1 MRAFGN
7 TRDERLS
14 QRFRP
19 IPRQIPIIGLK
30 MTSTGARWFRDL
42 SIETKMLAIILPLVA
57 IPMIVLG
64 SVGYVVSAG
73 QATTSGARYLKE
85 RASDLYTLS
94 ENPSIRDYFENRY
107 YGLVE
112 EAEVYRQEIERSLLR
127 FVDRMNH
134 NELIYRQVRYVDSQ
148 GREIA
153 KVANGATDPNR
164 TDVSNAPFF
173 RAVEQLPKGEMYAS
187 PASPA
192 MTYAL
197 AVYDTSGGERAPTLL
212 GAMVVDFAYPIDDFQ
227 RSARFI
233 AISFF
238 VITTASLA
246 GALLLTANRVRR
258 LTRPIRRLANAADQI
273 AAGRRDIVVDVGT
286 KDEVGRLAQSFNDMA
301 AALKWNEAALQ
312 RKITETT
319 ALYEIGQ
326 EISAQV
332 SLEPTLDLIV
342 KRARSLL
349 KSDTSMLALREDERD
364 EFVIRAQTGE
374 GSATLTGTRIRQGQ
388 GLGGRVVASGEPLLV
403 GDYIGEYA
411 DSPFLQIIKQTSM
424 KSFVAVPLKSEN
436 EVIGVL
442 YVMSAIPHKFQ
453 DENVQLLSALATQA
467 TISINNAK
475 LYQQVRQHAEQLET
489 RIAARTQELR
499 QLNQQ
504 LEQASRHKS
513 EFLANMSHELRTPMN
528 AIIGFTKLVMRRS
541 KEQLPQKQYENLQKS
556 LSSAEHL
563 LNLINQILD
572 LSKIEAGRLE
582 VYPGRFRLETVIEE
596 SIRTVEP
603 MIKPEHVE
611 LSSNVAGDLP
621 ELYSDRD
628 KLKQIVL
635 NLLSNAVKF
644 TERGQI
650 RLTAKGE
657 REWIAIDVSDT
668 GPGIPRDKF
677 NFIFEEFRQADGGA
691 TRQHGGTGLGLS
703 ISRHLARLLGGDIFV
718 DSIVGQGS
726 TFTIRVPAIFPG
738 NGASQGE
745 LPTPMPETAEDA
757 VP

>member
-1 MRAFGN
+1 
-7 TRDERLS
+7 
-14 QRFRP
+14 
-19 IPRQIPIIGLK
+19 
-30 MTSTGARWFRDL
+30 MTATGGGWFRDL

-57 IPMIVLG
+57 IPMIALG

-73 QATTSGARYLKE
+73 QAATSGARYLKE
-85 RASDLYTLS
+85 RASDLHTIS

-107 YGLVE
+107 YGLLE
-112 EAEVYRQEIERSLLR
+112 ETEVYRREIERSLAR

-148 GREIA
+148 GQEIA
-153 KVANGATDPNR
+153 KVTNGAIDPNR
-164 TDVSNAPFF
+164 TDVSGAPFF
-173 RAVEQLPKGEMYAS
+173 QAVRQVPNGGMYAS
-187 PASPA
+187 AAGPA

-197 AVYDTSGGERAPTLL
+197 PVYDTSVGEPKPTLL

-233 AISFF
+233 AISFSI
-238 VITTASLA
+238 ITAVTLA
-246 GALLLTANRVRR
+246 GGLLLTVNRVRR

-273 AAGRRDIVVDVGT
+273 AAGRRNIVVDVGT
-286 KDEVGRLAQSFNDMA
+286 RDEVGRLAQSFTEMA
-301 AALKWNEAALQ
+301 AALKWNEEALQ
-312 RKITETT
+312 RKIAEAT

-332 SLEPTLDLIV
+332 SLESTLELIV
-342 KRARSLL
+342 KRARTLL
-349 KSDTSMLALREDERD
+349 KSDISMLALREDHRD

-374 GSATLTGTRIRQGQ
+374 GSAAVAGIRIRQGQ

-403 GDYIGEYA
+403 GDYMGEYA

-436 EVIGVL
+436 ELIGVL
-442 YVMSAIPHKFQ
+442 YVMSAISHKFR
-453 DENVQLLSALATQA
+453 DEEMQLLSALATQA

-475 LYQQVRQHAEQLET
+475 LYQQVRHHADQLEA
-489 RIAARTQELR
+489 RIGERTQELR

-504 LEQASRHKS
+504 LEQTSHHKS

-563 LNLINQILD
+563 LTLINQILD

-582 VYPGRFRLETVIEE
+582 VYPGRFHLESVIDEC
-596 SIRTVEP
+596 IRTVEP
-603 MIKPEHVE
+603 MIKQDSVE
-611 LSSNVAGDLP
+611 LSSNVASDLP

-635 NLLSNAVKF
+635 NLLSNAIKF

-650 RLTAKGE
+650 RLAAKGDKK
-657 REWIAIDVSDT
+657 WIAIDVADT

-677 NFIFEEFRQADGGA
+677 SFIFEEFRQMDGGV

-703 ISRHLARLLGGDIFV
+703 ISRHLAHLLGGDIFV

-726 TFTIRVPAIFPG
+726 TFTIKVPATLHG
-738 NGASQGE
+738 GAGASEGDE
-745 LPTPMPETAEDA
+745 VARMPETARDA

>member
-1 MRAFGN
+1 
-7 TRDERLS
+7 
-14 QRFRP
+14 
-19 IPRQIPIIGLK
+19 
-30 MTSTGARWFRDL
+30 MTSIGRGWFRDL

-57 IPMIVLG
+57 IPMIIFG
-64 SVGYVVSAG
+64 IVGYVVSAG
-73 QATTSGARYLKE
+73 QATESGARYLKE
-85 RASDLYTLS
+85 RASDLHTLS

-107 YGLVE
+107 YGLSE

-134 NELIYRQVRYVDSQ
+134 NELIYRQIRYVDNQ
-148 GREIA
+148 GREAA
-153 KVANGATDPNR
+153 KVTDGAINSQR
-164 TDVSNAPFF
+164 TDVAGAAFF
-173 RAVEQLPKGEMYAS
+173 EALKNRPPGTMYAS
-187 PASPA
+187 PVGPA
-192 MTYAL
+192 MSYAL
-197 AVYDTSGGERAPTLL
+197 AVYDTSAGRRAPTLL
-212 GAMVVDFAYPIDDFQ
+212 GTMVVDFAYPIDDFQ

-238 VITTASLA
+238 VITAASLA
-246 GALLLTANRVRR
+246 GALMLTVNRVRR

-273 AAGRRDIVVDVGT
+273 AAGRRDIDVNVGT

-332 SLEPTLDLIV
+332 NLEPTLDLIV

-349 KSDTSMLALREDERD
+349 KSDTSMLALREDQRD

-374 GSATLTGTRIRQGQ
+374 GSATVAGIRFRHGE
-388 GLGGRVVASGEPLLV
+388 GLGGRVVASGEPLLI

-411 DSPFLQIIKQTSM
+411 DSPFLRIIKQTSM
-424 KSFVAVPLKSEN
+424 KSFVAVPLKSEA

-453 DENVQLLSALATQA
+453 DEDLQLLSGLATQA

-475 LYQQVRQHAEQLET
+475 LYQQVRQHAEQLEA
-489 RIAARTQELR
+489 RITERTQQLR

-504 LEQASRHKS
+504 LEQASQHKS

-541 KEQLPQKQYENLQKS
+541 REQLPQKQYENLQKS

-563 LNLINQILD
+563 LTLINQILD

-582 VYPGRFRLETVIEE
+582 VYPDRFRLKTVIEE
-596 SIRTVEP
+596 CIRTVEP
-603 MIKPEHVE
+603 MIKPENVE
-611 LSSNVAGDLP
+611 LLSEVAGDLP
-621 ELYSDRD
+621 EIYSDRD

-650 RLTAKGE
+650 RLVTKCE
-657 REWIAIDVSDT
+657 EEWVAIDISDT

-677 NFIFEEFRQADGGA
+677 KFIFEEFRQVDSGA

-703 ISRHLARLLGGDIFV
+703 ISRHLAHLLGGDIFV

-726 TFTIRVPAIFPG
+726 TFTVRLPAIFQG
-738 NGASQGE
+738 NRVSQGE
-745 LPTPMPETAEDA
+745 GPTRTPETVGNV

>member
-1 MRAFGN
+1 
-7 TRDERLS
+7 
-14 QRFRP
+14 
-19 IPRQIPIIGLK
+19 
-30 MTSTGARWFRDL
+30 MTATGGGWFRDL

-57 IPMIVLG
+57 IPMIALG

-73 QATTSGARYLKE
+73 QAATSGARYLKE
-85 RASDLYTLS
+85 RASDLHTIS

-107 YGLVE
+107 YGLLE
-112 EAEVYRQEIERSLLR
+112 ETEVYRREIERSLAR

-148 GREIA
+148 GQEIA
-153 KVANGATDPNR
+153 KVTNGAIDPNR
-164 TDVSNAPFF
+164 TDVSGAPFF
-173 RAVEQLPKGEMYAS
+173 QAVRQVPNGGMYAS
-187 PASPA
+187 AAGPA

-197 AVYDTSGGERAPTLL
+197 PVYDTSVGEPKPTLL

-233 AISFF
+233 AISFSI
-238 VITTASLA
+238 ITAVTLA
-246 GALLLTANRVRR
+246 GGLLLTVNRVRR

-273 AAGRRDIVVDVGT
+273 AAGRRNIVVDVGT
-286 KDEVGRLAQSFNDMA
+286 RDEVGRLAQSFTEMA
-301 AALKWNEAALQ
+301 AALKWNEEALQ
-312 RKITETT
+312 RKIAEAT

-332 SLEPTLDLIV
+332 SLESTLELIV
-342 KRARSLL
+342 KRARTLL
-349 KSDTSMLALREDERD
+349 KSDISMLALREDHRD

-374 GSATLTGTRIRQGQ
+374 GSAAVAGIRIRQGQ

-403 GDYIGEYA
+403 GDYMGEYA

-436 EVIGVL
+436 ELIGVL
-442 YVMSAIPHKFQ
+442 YVMSAISHKFR
-453 DENVQLLSALATQA
+453 DEEMQLLSALATQA

-475 LYQQVRQHAEQLET
+475 LYQQVRHHADQLEA
-489 RIAARTQELR
+489 RIGERTQELR

-504 LEQASRHKS
+504 LEQASHHKS

-563 LNLINQILD
+563 LTLINQILD

-582 VYPGRFRLETVIEE
+582 VYPGRFHLESVIDEC
-596 SIRTVEP
+596 IRTVEP
-603 MIKPEHVE
+603 MIKQESVE
-611 LSSNVAGDLP
+611 LSSNVASDLP

-635 NLLSNAVKF
+635 NLLSNAIKF

-650 RLTAKGE
+650 RLAAKGDKK
-657 REWIAIDVSDT
+657 WIAIDVADT

-677 NFIFEEFRQADGGA
+677 SFIFEEFRQMDGGV

-703 ISRHLARLLGGDIFV
+703 ISRHLAHLLGGDIFV

-726 TFTIRVPAIFPG
+726 TFTIKVPATLHG
-738 NGASQGE
+738 GAGASEGDE
-745 LPTPMPETAEDA
+745 VARMPETARDA

>member
-1 MRAFGN
+1 
-7 TRDERLS
+7 
-14 QRFRP
+14 
-19 IPRQIPIIGLK
+19 
-30 MTSTGARWFRDL
+30 MTSTWGGWFRDL

-57 IPMIVLG
+57 IPMIALG

-73 QATTSGARYLKE
+73 QATASGARYLKE
-85 RASDLYTLS
+85 RASDLQTIS

-107 YGLVE
+107 YGLSE

-127 FVDRMNH
+127 FVDRMNR
-134 NELIYRQVRYVDSQ
+134 NELIYRQVRYVDNQ

-153 KVANGATDPNR
+153 KVADGAIEPNR
-164 TDVSNAPFF
+164 IDVSSTPFF
-173 RAVEQLPKGEMYAS
+173 AAVKELPPGGMYAS
-187 PASPA
+187 PPSPA
-192 MTYAL
+192 LTYAL
-197 AVYDTSGGERAPTLL
+197 PVYDTSGGGRAPTLL
-212 GAMVVDFAYPIDDFQ
+212 GAMVVDFAYPIDDFR

-238 VITTASLA
+238 IITAVSLA
-246 GALLLTANRVRR
+246 GAMLLTVNRVRR
-258 LTRPIRRLANAADQI
+258 LTRPIRRLADAADQI
-273 AAGRRDIVVDVGT
+273 AAGQRDIVVNVGT
-286 KDEVGRLAQSFNDMA
+286 KDEVGRLAHSFNDMA

-312 RKITETT
+312 RKITEMT

-349 KSDTSMLALREDERD
+349 KSDTSILALHEDQGD
-364 EFVIRAQTGE
+364 EFVVRAQTGDA
-374 GSATLTGTRIRQGQ
+374 SALLAGTRIRQGE
-388 GLGGRVVASGEPLLV
+388 GLGGRVVASGQPMLV

-411 DSPFLQIIKQTSM
+411 DSPFLQIIKQTAI
-424 KSFVAVPLKSEN
+424 KSVVAVPLNSED

-442 YVMSAIPHKFQ
+442 YVMSAAAHKFQ
-453 DENVQLLSALATQA
+453 DEDVELLSALATQA
-467 TISINNAK
+467 TISITNAK
-475 LYQQVRQHAEQLET
+475 LYQQVRQHAEQLEA
-489 RIAARTQELR
+489 RIGERTQQLR

-504 LEQASRHKS
+504 LELASRHKS

-582 VYPGRFRLETVIEE
+582 VYPGRFRLEAVIEE
-596 SIRTVEP
+596 CIRTVEP
-603 MIKPEHVE
+603 MIKPDNVE
-611 LSSNVAGDLP
+611 LSSNAADGLP

-650 RLTAKGE
+650 RLVAKAE
-657 REWIAIDVSDT
+657 KEWVAIDVSDT

-703 ISRHLARLLGGDIFV
+703 ISRHLAHLLGGDIFV
-718 DSIVGQGS
+718 DSVVGQGS
-726 TFTIRVPAIFPG
+726 TFTIRVPAIFQET
-738 NGASQGE
+738 GASEEEG
-745 LPTPMPETAEDA
+745 PTRMPETAGRA

>member
-1 MRAFGN
+1 
-7 TRDERLS
+7 
-14 QRFRP
+14 
-19 IPRQIPIIGLK
+19 
-30 MTSTGARWFRDL
+30 MTSTGGGWFRDL

-73 QATTSGARYLKE
+73 QAATTGARYLKE
-85 RASDLYTLS
+85 RASDLYTIS

-107 YGLVE
+107 YDLLE
-112 EAEVYRQEIERSLLR
+112 EAEVYRQEVERSLLR
-127 FVDRMNH
+127 FVDHMNH
-134 NELIYRQVRYVDSQ
+134 NELIYREVRYVDNQ

-153 KVANGATDPNR
+153 KVANGAIDSNR
-164 TDVSNAPFF
+164 IDVSSAPFF
-173 RAVEQLPKGEMYAS
+173 QALKQLPRGAMYAS
-187 PASPA
+187 PASWA

-197 AVYDTSGGERAPTLL
+197 PVYDTGGGDQAPTLL

-238 VITTASLA
+238 IITALSLA

-258 LTRPIRRLANAADQI
+258 LTRPIRRMADAADQI

-301 AALKWNEAALQ
+301 AALKWNEGALQ

-349 KSDTSMLALREDERD
+349 KSDTSMLALREDQRD

-374 GSATLTGTRIRQGQ
+374 GSATVAGTRFRSGEGI
-388 GLGGRVVASGEPLLV
+388 GGRVVASGEPLLV
-403 GDYIGEYA
+403 GNYIGEYA

-424 KSFVAVPLKSEN
+424 KSFVAVPLKSED

-442 YVMSAIPHKFQ
+442 YVMSEIPHKFAHE
-453 DENVQLLSALATQA
+453 DMQLLSGLATQA

-489 RIAARTQELR
+489 RITERTQQLR

-504 LEQASRHKS
+504 LEQASQHKS
-513 EFLANMSHELRTPMN
+513 AFLANMSHELRTPMN

-541 KEQLPQKQYENLQKS
+541 KEQLPQKQYDNLQKS

-563 LNLINQILD
+563 LTLINQILD

-582 VYPGRFRLETVIEE
+582 VYPGRFRLEAVVEE
-596 SIRTVEP
+596 CIRTVEP
-603 MIKPEHVE
+603 MIKPENVK
-611 LSSNVAGDLP
+611 LSSNVARDLP
-621 ELYSDRD
+621 EIYSDRD

-650 RLTAKGE
+650 CLVATGDK
-657 REWIAIDVSDT
+657 EWIVIDVSDT
-668 GPGIPRDKF
+668 GPGIPRDQF

-703 ISRHLARLLGGDIFV
+703 ISRHLAHLLGGDVFV
-718 DSIVGQGS
+718 DSIVGRGS
-726 TFTIRVPAIFPG
+726 TFTIR
-738 NGASQGE
+738 
-745 LPTPMPETAEDA
+745 LPTIFQGNRVSEGERPTRTPETARDA